1 MLLGDLP
8 LQHSST
14 SNPKKSPNATPH
26 RSALVAGWVL
36 VAAFG
41 PFASASAAAQILL
54 QVDAFHGLPGLHHSA
69 LSRFIAAHMTQ
80 VGLAHW
86 RFEPMAD
93 NPAAA
98 DRVEWSFKLKPYAGG
113 EVRRFA
119 RPLNPEQFGAR
130 RPVTIEAR
138 LYLKGEY
145 QTLVEEQA
153 VVRGGPDDPDLAAAV
168 VTVTRNLLGPQ
179 GAYRAID
186 MGPPSAHPEK

>member
-1 MLLGDLP
+1 MLFGDRA
-8 LQHSST
+8 LQHSSVG
-14 SNPKKSPNATPH
+14 NDKKSPVPARH
-26 RSALVAGWVL
+26 RGALVAGWVL
-36 VAAFG
+36 VVALG
-41 PFASASAAAQILL
+41 PVASASAAAQVLL

-80 VGLAHW
+80 VGLADW
-86 RFEPMAD
+86 RFEPMAG
-93 NPAAA
+93 NSVAA
-98 DRVEWSFKLKPYAGG
+98 DRVEWSFKLNPYAGG
-113 EVRRFA
+113 EVRRFV
-119 RPLNPEQFGAR
+119 RSLNPEQFGAR

-168 VTVTRNLLGPQ
+168 VTATRNLLGPR

-186 MGPPSAHPEK
+186 TGPPPAHPEK